1 AGQGP
6 LPPGPRQRGGGLRGS
21 GASPRHDVQ
30 LLITTACW
38 RSACARAGAVFELAC
53 SPAMEHDMKTMTRV
67 ALLAVLASTLSGC
80 FLTKIVTTPMRV
92 GGAAVSTVGAVLS
105 IVPVAG
111 NTADA
116 ALEKA

>member
-1 AGQGP
+1 
-6 LPPGPRQRGGGLRGS
+6 
-21 GASPRHDVQ
+21 
-30 LLITTACW
+30 
-38 RSACARAGAVFELAC
+38 
-53 SPAMEHDMKTMTRV
+53 MKTMTRV

-116 ALEKA
+116 ALEKADAAIDTVADSIDKIPI